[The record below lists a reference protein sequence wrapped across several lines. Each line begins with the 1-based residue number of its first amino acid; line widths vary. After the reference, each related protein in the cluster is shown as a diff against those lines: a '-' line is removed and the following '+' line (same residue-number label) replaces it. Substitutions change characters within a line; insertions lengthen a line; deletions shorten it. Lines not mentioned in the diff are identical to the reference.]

1 MKITLISTLMFMLGY
16 FFMLYG
22 AVGFIQDKRL
32 FSSAPKENL
41 AVIPD
46 RKERFKGAHI
56 IGWVIVAIAVLLF
69 IGAFAL
75 GIWDGARN
83 NFGSFQYFPRFL
95 VMLYGMEIYDIL
107 FFDWYLLCH
116 SNFFPHFYPE
126 TKGIVGPQM
135 FGYNKKAHIV
145 HFIVY
150 ILACALLALGCGV
163 LFS

>member
-1 MKITLISTLMFMLGY
+1 MRITIVSTLMLMLGY
-16 FFMLYG
+16 FLMLYG

-46 RKERFKGAHI
+46 KKERFEGAYI
-56 IGWVIVAIAVLLF
+56 IGWGIVVFAVLLF

-83 NFGSFQYFPRFL
+83 GFEPLKYFARFL
-95 VMLYGMEIYDIL
+95 TMLYVMEIYDIL

-116 SNFFPHFYPE
+116 SNFFPRFYPE
-126 TKGIVGPQM
+126 TKGIVGPHM
-135 FGYNKKAHIV
+135 FGYNKKAHFI

-150 ILACALLALGCGV
+150 IPACALLALGCGV
-163 LFS
+163 LLS

>member
-1 MKITLISTLMFMLGY
+1 MRITIVSILMIMLGY
-16 FFMLYG
+16 FLMLYG

-46 RKERFKGAHI
+46 RKERFKGAHV
-56 IGWVIVAIAVLLF
+56 IGWGIVAIAVLLF

-75 GIWDGARN
+75 GIWDGVRN
-83 NFGSFQYFPRFL
+83 GFGPLKYFARFL
-95 VMLYGMEIYDIL
+95 TMLYGMEIYDIL
-107 FFDWYLLCH
+107 FFDWYLLCR

-135 FGYNKKAHIV
+135 FGYNKKAHII

-150 ILACALLALGCGV
+150 IPACALLALTCGA

>member
-1 MKITLISTLMFMLGY
+1 MIITIVSILMLMLGY
-16 FFMLYG
+16 FLMLYG

-46 RKERFKGAHI
+46 RKERFKGAHV
-56 IGWVIVAIAVLLF
+56 IGWVIVVFAVLLF

-83 NFGSFQYFPRFL
+83 GFEPLKYFARFL
-95 VMLYGMEIYDIL
+95 VMLYGMEIYDIF
-107 FFDWYLLCH
+107 FFDWYLLCR
-116 SNFFPHFYPE
+116 SNFFPYFYPE

-150 ILACALLALGCGV
+150 IPACVLLALGCGV
-163 LFS
+163 LSS

>member
-1 MKITLISTLMFMLGY
+1 MVITMISILMIMVGY
-16 FFMLYG
+16 FLMLYG

-46 RKERFKGAHI
+46 RKERLKGAHV

-69 IGAFAL
+69 IGAFVL
-75 GIWDGARN
+75 GIWDGVRN
-83 NFGSFQYFPRFL
+83 GFETLQYFARFL
-95 VMLYGMEIYDIL
+95 IMLYGMEIYDIF
-107 FFDWYLLCH
+107 FFDWYLLCR

-135 FGYNKKAHIV
+135 FGYNKKAHIA

-150 ILACALLALGCGV
+150 IPVCAALALCCV
-163 LFS
+163 MLFS

>member
-1 MKITLISTLMFMLGY
+1 MMITIVSILMIMLGY
-16 FFMLYG
+16 FLMLYG

-46 RKERFKGAHI
+46 KKERFRGAHVV
-56 IGWVIVAIAVLLF
+56 GWVIVVFAVLLF

-75 GIWDGARN
+75 GIWDGVRN
-83 NFGSFQYFPRFL
+83 GFGPLKYFARFL
-95 VMLYGMEIYDIL
+95 IMLYGMEIYDIL
-107 FFDWYLLCH
+107 FFDWYLLCR

-126 TKGIVGPQM
+126 TKGIVGPHM

-150 ILACALLALGCGV
+150 IPACVLLALGCGV
-163 LFS
+163 LLS

>member
-1 MKITLISTLMFMLGY
+1 MIMLGY
-16 FFMLYG
+16 FLMLYG

-46 RKERFKGAHI
+46 KKERFKGAHV
-56 IGWVIVAIAVLLF
+56 IGWVIVAFAVLLL

-83 NFGSFQYFPRFL
+83 GFSGLRYFARFL
-95 VMLYGMEIYDIL
+95 IMFYGMEIYDIF
-107 FFDWYLLCH
+107 FFDWYLLCR

-135 FGYNKKAHIV
+135 FGYN
-145 HFIVY
+145 
-150 ILACALLALGCGV
+150 
-163 LFS
+163 

>member
-1 MKITLISTLMFMLGY
+1 MVITIISILMIMLGY
-16 FFMLYG
+16 FLMLYG

-46 RKERFKGAHI
+46 RKERFKGAHV
-56 IGWVIVAIAVLLF
+56 IGWVIVVFAVLLF
-69 IGAFAL
+69 VGAFAL

-83 NFGSFQYFPRFL
+83 GFGPLKYFARFL
-95 VMLYGMEIYDIL
+95 VMLYGMEIYDIF
-107 FFDWYLLCH
+107 FFDWYLLCR

-150 ILACALLALGCGV
+150 IPACALLALGCGL

>member
-1 MKITLISTLMFMLGY
+1 MIMAGY
-16 FFMLYG
+16 FLMLYG

-46 RKERFKGAHI
+46 RKERFKGAHV

-69 IGAFAL
+69 VGAFAL

-83 NFGSFQYFPRFL
+83 GFGLFQYFARFFA
-95 VMLYGMEIYDIL
+95 MLYGMEIYDIV
-107 FFDWYLLCH
+107 FFDWYLLCR

-135 FGYNKKAHIV
+135 FGYNKKAHIT

-150 ILACALLALGCGV
+150 IPVCAALALCCV
-163 LFS
+163 MLFS

>member
-1 MKITLISTLMFMLGY
+1 MRITIVSTLMLMLGY
-16 FFMLYG
+16 FLMLYG

-46 RKERFKGAHI
+46 KKERFKGAHI
-56 IGWVIVAIAVLLF
+56 IGLAIVVFAVLLF

-75 GIWDGARN
+75 GIWDGVRSG
-83 NFGSFQYFPRFL
+83 FGPLQYFARFL
-95 VMLYGMEIYDIL
+95 TMLYVMEIYDIL

-126 TKGIVGPQM
+126 TKGIVGPHM
-135 FGYNKKAHIV
+135 FGYNKKAHII

-150 ILACALLALGCGV
+150 IPACALLALGCGV
-163 LFS
+163 LLS